1 MAGEGS
7 VSSDCHLI
15 CLQSPW
21 QEEENTAETLTPKD
35 SCLEI
40 TQATSAHRGVTLAG
54 ITSQMNYV
62 QESLCL
68 RLFPVNP
75 GESQNSML
83 RIPNLLPVNS
93 LESLKNFEQESDT
106 IIFTSKESH
115 FDNSVKDELQK

>member
-1 MAGEGS
+1 M
-7 VSSDCHLI
+7 
-15 CLQSPW
+15 
-21 QEEENTAETLTPKD
+21 
-35 SCLEI
+35 
-40 TQATSAHRGVTLAG
+40 
-54 ITSQMNYV
+54 
-62 QESLCL
+62 
-68 RLFPVNP
+68 NP